1 MTDAVGGVSG
11 NSSSSSASSS
21 SAAASS
27 ASASYSTFITLL
39 TTQLQHQDPLN
50 PTNTDTFTS
59 EMIQLSGVE
68 QELAINNTL
77 GTISSNLSSITTTN
91 GLGYIGKTVTATGD
105 TSPMQDGVAKWSY
118 DLDSTAKNVTLTVE
132 DSSGN
137 TVYSTTGEN
146 AAGTHSFTW
155 DGTNTGGTSSTSG
168 DFILKVTAT
177 DGTGDAINTTTSLI
191 GKVTGV
197 DTSSGVTA
205 LQLGDI
211 EIPLSDVSSLNS

>member
-1 MTDAVGGVSG
+1 MSGVDGVSG
-11 NSSSSSASSS
+11 SSSNGATPAV
-21 SAAASS
+21 AAQS
-27 ASASYSTFITLL
+27 ASASYDTFMKLL

-77 GTISSNLSSITTTN
+77 GTISTNLSSISTSN
-91 GLGYIGKTVTATGD
+91 GLGYIGKTVTATGE
-105 TSPMQDGVAKWSY
+105 TSPMQNGAAKWSY

-137 TVYSTTGEN
+137 ALYSTSGEN
-146 AAGTHSFTW
+146 AAGSHTFSW
-155 DGTNTGGTSSTSG
+155 DGTNTGGNASTSG

-177 DGTGDAINTTTSLI
+177 DSTGASVKATTNIIGT
-191 GKVTGV
+191 VTGV
-197 DTSSGVTA
+197 DTSSGVTS
-205 LQLGDI
+205 LQMGDI
-211 EIPLSDVSSLNS
+211 EVPLSDVTSLSNS